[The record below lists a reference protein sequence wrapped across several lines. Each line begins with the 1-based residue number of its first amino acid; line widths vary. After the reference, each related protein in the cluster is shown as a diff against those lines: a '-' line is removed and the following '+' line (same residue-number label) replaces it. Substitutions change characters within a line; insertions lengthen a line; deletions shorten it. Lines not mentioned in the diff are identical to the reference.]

1 MKRHAKIAMAM
12 AILLGGPAV
21 AGDTASIP
29 MTVTVVEPT
38 FSLSIQSAQVQFGGN
53 VHSDATYTAME
64 GLEITVEDQAT
75 LSQAT
80 TGWHLV
86 ATGTVLTSSGGSI
99 EAERMSFHPGHLASV
114 TAGPGSGPAAPVEPA
129 GPPQT
134 LDGPVR
140 LLQSAGPN
148 DSKGRYRV
156 VWAPEALSLFVPGS
170 TGAGTYTGLLS
181 LTLSRGL

>member
-1 MKRHAKIAMAM
+1 MKTRALIASAL
-12 AILLGGPAV
+12 AILIAGPAV
-21 AGDTASIP
+21 AGETASVP
-29 MTVTVVEPT
+29 MTVTVVEPAL
-38 FSLSIQSAQVQFGGN
+38 SLSIQTVQVQFGGN

-75 LSQAT
+75 PTQAT
-80 TGWHLV
+80 TGWNLV
-86 ATGTVLTSSGGSI
+86 ATGTILSSGGGSI
-99 EAERMSFHPGHLASV
+99 EAERMRFHPGHLASV
-114 TAGPGSGPAAPVEPA
+114 TPGPGAGPTPPVEPS
-129 GPPQT
+129 GPPQA
-134 LDGPVR
+134 LDAPVR

-148 DSKGRYRV
+148 ESKGRYRV